1 MASALKDTAIRMVY
15 VTCPPTNAS
24 QLARLIVQS
33 RHAACVNILPGFT
46 SIYRWEGKVEE
57 EGEQLLLIK
66 TAEGRVDE
74 LRRQLLTRHPYDLP
88 EFLVLNV
95 AQTSKAYGA
104 WLVHSSMPETA

>member
-1 MASALKDTAIRMVY
+1 MKPVLVLTTVHAAFDA
-15 VTCPPTNAS
+15 NA
-24 QLARLIVQS
+24 LARELVEM
-33 RHAACVNILPGFT
+33 RLAACVNILPGFT

-66 TAEGRVDE
+66 TADGRVDE

-95 AQTSKAYGA
+95 DQTSKAYSA
-104 WLVHSSMPETA
+104 WLVHSSMPQQS

>member
-1 MASALKDTAIRMVY
+1 MKPVLVLTTVHAAFDA
-15 VTCPPTNAS
+15 AG
-24 QLARLIVQS
+24 LARELVS
-33 RHAACVNILPGFT
+33 LRLAACVNILPGFQ

-66 TAEGRVDE
+66 TADSRVDE

-95 AQTSKAYGA
+95 DQTSKAYGA
-104 WLVHSSMPETA
+104 WLVHSSMPETP

>member
-1 MASALKDTAIRMVY
+1 MKPVLVLTTVHAAFDA
-15 VTCPPTNAS
+15 AA
-24 QLARLIVQS
+24 LARELVEM
-33 RHAACVNILPGFT
+33 RLAACVNILPGFR

-88 EFLVLNV
+88 EFLVVNV
-95 AQTSKAYGA
+95 DQASRAYGA
-104 WLVHSSMPETA
+104 WLVHSSTPQPS